1 MELYIAVTKVD
12 KFNQTQSGDTVETI
26 ERPNGGISAV
36 LADGRING
44 ASNKAI
50 STMVSHRVIGNISQ
64 GVRDGAA
71 IRAVSSRLFAEHNGT
86 VQANLNVVSA
96 DLQTDTILV
105 SRNSPIPVFLISDGQ
120 VDCLTAES
128 EPIGLRADV
137 LPSIVELPIRPN
149 MAVILFSDGVHN
161 AGFQRTQNLDLCTTI
176 ESLIEEEDPT
186 AQELA
191 DYLLQQSVRL
201 DDGFPKDD
209 MSVVVLLISPQSSD
223 NIRRMN
229 VSMNL

>member
-1 MELYIAVTKVD
+1 
-12 KFNQTQSGDTVETI
+12 
-26 ERPNGGISAV
+26 
-36 LADGRING
+36 
-44 ASNKAI
+44 
-50 STMVSHRVIGNISQ
+50 
-64 GVRDGAA
+64 
-71 IRAVSSRLFAEHNGT
+71 
-86 VQANLNVVSA
+86 LNVVSA